1 MEVINVPS
9 AVSAQPQTGA
19 GEVVFVDYKDQGGH
33 FRNRV
38 SFNCCAF
45 SFVRNGQKHIYRGAG
60 HTILKPGYGMLVP
73 EGNSLITEHTDN
85 EERYHSVIVFFPA
98 SIGREFVA
106 ARSPLKQ
113 IMLPQEPYI
122 HFKTNVYIE
131 EYIQH
136 ICSLIARRQKLSP
149 EMAVLKVQ
157 ELLTAMY
164 ELAPEVLTAVFSP
177 SGNLPL
183 KVLVEQHLLSPV
195 TMDELAFLANRSL
208 SSFKRDFIKEY
219 GVPPQKYILDRR
231 LEMARAELFKG
242 KLASEIY
249 QDYGYAHLSSFTAAF
264 KRRFGLSPLH
274 YQQDHKFERFA

>member
-1 MEVINVPS
+1 MEVISVPA

-19 GEVVFVDYKDQGGH
+19 GEVIFVDYQDQGGH

-60 HTILKPGYGMLVP
+60 DTILKPGYGMLVP

-85 EERYHSVIVFFPA
+85 EEKYRSVIVFFPA
-98 SIGREFVA
+98 SIGREFIA
-106 ARSPLKQ
+106 ARLRGKQ
-113 IMLPQEPYI
+113 IQLPQAPYI

-136 ICSLIARRQKLSP
+136 ICTLIVRRQKLSK

-177 SGNLPL
+177 AGNLPL
-183 KVLVEQHLLSPV
+183 KALVEQHLLSQV

-208 SSFKRDFIKEY
+208 SSFKRDFLKEY

-231 LEMARAELFKG
+231 MEMARAELFTG

-264 KRRFGLSPLH
+264 KRTFGLSPLQ
-274 YQQDHKFERFA
+274 YQQHVVFEPLA